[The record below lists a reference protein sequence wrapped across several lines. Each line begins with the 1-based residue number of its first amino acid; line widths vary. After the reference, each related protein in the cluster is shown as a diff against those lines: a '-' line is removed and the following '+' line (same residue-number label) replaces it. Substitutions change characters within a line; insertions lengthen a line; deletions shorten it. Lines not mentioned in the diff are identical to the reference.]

1 MEPST
6 SVLLVGAGPSLRL
19 LFDAAVSSG
28 DFDVVEAELGADAE
42 ERLRA
47 RSFDL
52 VLLESASAERA
63 VEQIKALRAVRRE
76 SKVIAVSGDPATEGL
91 LEAMREHVFAYF
103 RAPIDAGEVAA
114 AIGRAVDAPDWQDG
128 IEVVSARPE
137 WITLRL
143 RCHRATADRVM
154 GFLEQ
159 VHLEL
164 AAEDREAL
172 GTAVREILLNA
183 VEHGGGLDPRKRVEM
198 SRIRARDLVLY
209 HVVDPGGGFS
219 FEGLS
224 HAAVSNPPDDPAA
237 HARRREELGMR
248 PGGFGILLSRSLVD
262 ELLYNERGNEVVLL
276 KRLAPVAPG
285 REETAAAEAEATA
298 P

>member
-19 LFDAAVSSG
+19 LFDTAIASG
-28 DFDVVEAELGADAE
+28 DFEVVEAELGADAQ
-42 ERLRA
+42 ERLEA
-47 RSFDL
+47 RPFDL

-63 VEQIKALRAVRRE
+63 VEQVKALRAVRAD
-76 SKVIAVSGDPATEGL
+76 SKVIAVSGDPAPDAV
-91 LEAMREHVFAYF
+91 LEAMREHAFAYF
-103 RAPIDAGEVAA
+103 RAPIDPGEVAA
-114 AIGRAVDAPDWQDG
+114 AIGRAIDTPDWQDG

-154 GFLEQ
+154 GFIEQ

-164 AAEDREAL
+164 ATEDREAL
-172 GTAVREILLNA
+172 GTAVREMLLNA
-183 VEHGGGLDPRKRVEM
+183 IEHGGGLDPRKRVEM

-219 FEGLS
+219 FDDLS

-248 PGGFGILLSRSLVD
+248 PGGFGILVSRSLVD
-262 ELLYNERGNEVVLL
+262 ELIFNERGNEVVLL
-276 KRLAPVAPG
+276 KHLAPGGPG
-285 REETAAAEAEATA
+285 LDRAAAEGRALVS
-298 P
+298 